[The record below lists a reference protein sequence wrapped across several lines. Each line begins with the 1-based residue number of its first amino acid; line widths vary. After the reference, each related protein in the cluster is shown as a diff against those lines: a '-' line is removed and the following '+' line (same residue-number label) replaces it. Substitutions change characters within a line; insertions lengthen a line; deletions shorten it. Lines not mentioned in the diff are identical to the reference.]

1 MRAPTPDILAPAAP
15 DIIDAVFGA
24 AAANDRPDT
33 WHKRAIDYPVDRVRV
48 GKRMRPQRD
57 ISALAASMADPKIG
71 LINAITLLPDGTL
84 MAGRHRLAAA
94 KLLGWKTI
102 PAVIM
107 ELGELDA
114 ELVEID
120 ENLRRSELTIL
131 EEAQHYA
138 RRDEIMQAK
147 GLRAKASNGRNQ
159 HTSAVGAPGAPT
171 ITTAQMAAQMG
182 MSERAAQERMQIA
195 RGITPPV
202 QELIAEHPV
211 ANSTKALLAIA
222 RQDSAA
228 QAEIARLILAGNATG
243 VTEAIEIMERS
254 ARLADTGRV
263 NALCRAIWDVKR
275 STQTY

>member
-1 MRAPTPDILAPAAP
+1 MRTPTPNILAPAAP

-24 AAANDRPDT
+24 AAAHDRPGTT

-147 GLRAKASNGRNQ
+147 GLRVR
-159 HTSAVGAPGAPT
+159 
-171 ITTAQMAAQMG
+171 
-182 MSERAAQERMQIA
+182 
-195 RGITPPV
+195 
-202 QELIAEHPV
+202 
-211 ANSTKALLAIA
+211 
-222 RQDSAA
+222 
-228 QAEIARLILAGNATG
+228 
-243 VTEAIEIMERS
+243 
-254 ARLADTGRV
+254 
-263 NALCRAIWDVKR
+263 
-275 STQTY
+275 

>member
-1 MRAPTPDILAPAAP
+1 MRTPTPDILAPAAP
-15 DIIDAVFGA
+15 DIIDAVFSA
-24 AAANDRPDT
+24 AAANDRPDAT

-57 ISALAASMADPKIG
+57 ISALAASMADPHIG

-94 KLLGWKTI
+94 KLLGWQTI

-147 GLRAKASNGRNQ
+147 GCLLY
-159 HTSAVGAPGAPT
+159 TSPSPRDRT
-171 ITTAQMAAQMG
+171 R
-182 MSERAAQERMQIA
+182 SRM
-195 RGITPPV
+195 P
-202 QELIAEHPV
+202 
-211 ANSTKALLAIA
+211 S
-222 RQDSAA
+222 SA
-228 QAEIARLILAGNATG
+228 
-243 VTEAIEIMERS
+243 
-254 ARLADTGRV
+254 
-263 NALCRAIWDVKR
+263 
-275 STQTY
+275 